1 MTIEEQVKEY
11 QRRYGVTML
20 DIATAAGI
28 NKANLRRIMT
38 SDPKRKAPAL
48 ERLLAV
54 LAEPPT
60 WQTVARKSAQGA
72 HWQRTE
78 LGRQVA
84 AAAAA
89 ENSTVEAWLK
99 KHAIDR
105 AAARRVLCLGEGMGE
120 GHVSKT
126 TQRMSEIL
134 GVETDRPIVNV
145 WYEDFKRLVE
155 HPTKWCKEHGHNYQ
169 ELQLLAKGGRAG
181 RADRQLWKL
190 ADEVDAVV
198 GEAVTV
204 RLGEDD

>member
-1 MTIEEQVKEY
+1 MTIEEQVVAY

-38 SDPKRKAPAL
+38 SEPKRKAPAL

-54 LAEPPT
+54 LAEPPN
-60 WQTVARKSAQGA
+60 WPTVSRKSSQGA

-89 ENSTVEAWLK
+89 DDSTVESWLK
-99 KHAIDR
+99 KHGIDR
-105 AAARRVLCLGEGMGE
+105 IAARRVLCLGEGSSE
-120 GHVSKT
+120 GQALKI
-126 TQRMSEIL
+126 TQRASELL
-134 GVETDRPIVNV
+134 GIQRNMPETMC
-145 WYEDFKRLVE
+145 WYADFKKLVE

-169 ELQLLAKGGRAG
+169 ELQLLAKGGSAG

-190 ADEVDAVV
+190 ADEIDAIVGSAVV
-198 GEAVTV
+198 A
-204 RLGEDD
+204 RLGEDG